1 MVGSHNGLVRW
12 GADANPKRIMSTKLK
27 SIKRTLLVDE
37 LQTILDELKSYRSGQ
52 VTENET
58 ASRSAALAQRV
69 ELARGKLDD
78 LKTIQRKE
86 KAVQD
91 RKRRIEQDNAKR
103 D

>member
-1 MVGSHNGLVRW
+1 
-12 GADANPKRIMSTKLK
+12 MSSKLK
-27 SIKRTLLVDE
+27 HISRTLLVDE
-37 LQTILDELKSYRSGQ
+37 LQRLLDELKSYRSHQ
-52 VTENET
+52 VSENEDS
-58 ASRSAALAQRV
+58 SRSAALAQRV

-86 KAVQD
+86 KAFQD

>member
-1 MVGSHNGLVRW
+1 
-12 GADANPKRIMSTKLK
+12 MSSKLK
-27 SIKRTLLVDE
+27 HVRRTLLIDE
-37 LQTILDELKSYRSGQ
+37 LQKLLDELKSYRSGQ
-52 VTENET
+52 VSESEDS
-58 ASRSAALAQRV
+58 SRSAAIAGRV

-103 D
+103 N